1 MIRKINALEQNLT
14 EEKTSRKSQ
23 ERSSENMNQAQHKI
37 IDTLKETLKNVN
49 NKLEDKIKLIADKE
63 QYIIELKREQQKK
76 ENDWNL
82 RRLEDEGQLTK
93 LREENRQLG

>member
-1 MIRKINALEQNLT
+1 
-14 EEKTSRKSQ
+14 
-23 ERSSENMNQAQHKI
+23 MNQAQHKI